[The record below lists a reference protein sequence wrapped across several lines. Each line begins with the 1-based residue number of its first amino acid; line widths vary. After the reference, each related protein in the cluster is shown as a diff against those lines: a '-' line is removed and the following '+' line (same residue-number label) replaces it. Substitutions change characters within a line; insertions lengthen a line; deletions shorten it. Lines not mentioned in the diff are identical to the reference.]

1 MNPIFV
7 DSTLVIESPKITT
20 LCFVDGLYIPKSK
33 YALENHELTLYTE
46 SRDYISVFYTSRG
59 KTYNYS
65 VFLSED
71 GIIIGDSDINGSVPR
86 NITAK
91 RLMVFANGALL
102 QKTDYTILDGGH
114 ISLNISYPDKKT
126 ATEISIFVSDDDMAS
141 GNIACAPGDKI
152 ELGYNIDTTMVFIN
166 GKKVK
171 PTSISKEGE
180 AISIMEEYTFGKDIV
195 EFYAI
200 PNATSLNF
208 EGSQGYLTYGPF
220 DDNKTKIP
228 LYYDTIAAFDDIA
241 TILIDNVRK
250 GMYIRETNGIG
261 LAMLVDDNYEQTK
274 IKAIQLAEFSKSTLT
289 TGEYYIEVPSY
300 KSITDYLSKYDQS
313 KRFLPEVLTV
323 FQRLLI
329 DEFRDSLDRIN
340 NLRNIKKVDSVNIN
354 RLIKLM
360 GFNLDIKKLNLKQR
374 RELLEELTEFY
385 RIVGT
390 IDSYN
395 FFNIIQDST
404 RLVRIEQLFTP
415 LDNRKKTDNITYS
428 YKYDLSRNGIDYKIG
443 ERYLI
448 DKTNISVVIAD
459 IEESGAISA
468 YDVSV
473 YEGTIEYN
481 NVTGNLIPTAS
492 GAQLAITS
500 VANYW
505 NYDITVSASDID
517 SLIGVPL
524 YNSKYD
530 GSITINKNN
539 SENGIL
545 NKDSYVASVTSG
557 EKWLSLSNEPLCF
570 ENADGAT
577 LSVRSSN
584 IDTYPS
590 DVFEIIKEEPTN
602 SEKTFVLTP
611 GVYQIELFG
620 GGGAGGVESHWV
632 IDEQNEFWLTGRGGA
647 GATSTPT
654 IETIIVE
661 KKTTCTYKIGAGG
674 LTKSN
679 GGNGGDGG
687 SGKGNNNVDINVG
700 GAGGGGGFPTY
711 VLFSRKVLLNNGKA
725 STNVLC
731 SQGGGGGGGGGASFI
746 GAGNG
751 GGGGGGYYYYDTN
764 KKIIQSFAG
773 QNGAGAQQNGRN
785 GASATMFP
793 NIHSGGGGYG
803 VNDINETQLEPNTKG
818 GVGGG
823 AGGGGGGLSTG
834 GYVTNLFG
842 ERNGCGGGGAGGCP
856 NAGGGGGGG
865 RILGGNTSKQV
876 GENASNHFTNPKKQ
890 FNYYGNEADIQW
902 GVGGAPN
909 QNGQS
914 GAIRIRQVKLQYDGN
929 INFPTDTELTLR
941 VGDVVKTSGGEFQ
954 AKVLKVNDNSA
965 SVQLTPSQGDIYYN
979 QDFSFV
985 TNASITIS
993 SIPARYKYNHIISGN
1008 MQYYCPGMILHEGIE
1023 NDQSR
1028 FSIIVESVNEKGEI
1042 ESSTILPQE
1051 GADKIEIPLPDG
1063 NISNTWAEHGSNAQ
1077 ITITSKENSQ
1087 KNSERTYVDFYRKDE
1102 YPGANAEPHKE
1113 YRLPK
1118 EDYGSTGEGS
1128 EMSPYPW
1135 LPQGADIDYGL
1146 VTDTPENSESI
1157 SYGLVTD
1164 KIKGQWVEWW
1174 TWDRPRNAYATNHVE
1189 VEINISAG
1197 ENYDEV
1203 VERFYRQFYNM
1214 ASTVLYIH
1222 RLVTVFHFGNNMLQ
1236 SVDSQNDFQNISLG
1250 IMTAPNAVYE
1260 RYFYSSDPRVGR
1272 RVIS

>member
-71 GIIIGDSDINGSVPR
+71 GIIIGDSDINGNVPR

-141 GNIACAPGDKI
+141 GNIACSPGDKI

-166 GKKVK
+166 GRKVK
-171 PTSISKEGE
+171 PTSINKEGE
-180 AISIMEEYTFGKDIV
+180 VISITEEYTFGKDIV

-241 TILIDNVRK
+241 TILVDNVRK

-340 NLRNIKKVDSVNIN
+340 DLRNIKKVDSANIN

-360 GFNLDIKKLNLKQR
+360 GFNLDIKRLNIKQR

-428 YKYDLSRNGIDYKIG
+428 YKYDLSRNGVDYKIG

-448 DKTNISVVIAD
+448 DKTNISVIIAD

-481 NVTGNLIPTAS
+481 NVTGNLIPMAKGAS
-492 GAQLAITS
+492 LAVNS
-500 VANYW
+500 VPNYW
-505 NYDITVSASDID
+505 NYNITVNTNNASY
-517 SLIGVPL
+517 LEGVPL
-524 YNSKYD
+524 YNSEYAGNIVINNASKD
-530 GSITINKNN
+530 GQVSPGDFTASITSGDKELNLINVPLNTGDGVN
-539 SENGIL
+539 AIDSAVITITSRNGRTLPPEEGYYFSNTIPTESTQTL
-545 NKDSYVASVTSG
+545 
-557 EKWLSLSNEPLCF
+557 ELS
-570 ENADGAT
+570 
-577 LSVRSSN
+577 
-584 IDTYPS
+584 
-590 DVFEIIKEEPTN
+590 
-602 SEKTFVLTP
+602 P
-611 GVYQIELFG
+611 GVYRVELIG
-620 GGGAGGVESHWV
+620 GGGAGGENNT
-632 IDEQNEFWLTGRGGA
+632 QGRHGGA
-647 GATSTPT
+647 GATSTAV
-654 IETIIVE
+654 IQEIIVD
-661 KKTTCTYKIGAGG
+661 KKTTCSYRVGAGG
-674 LTKSN
+674 LTKEH
-679 GGNGGDGG
+679 GGNGGNAG
-687 SGKGNNNVDINVG
+687 SDEGSIWRA
-700 GAGGGGGFPTY
+700 GAGGGGGLPTY
-711 VLFSRKVLLNNGKA
+711 ITFSRNIKILQTGVNTKLL
-725 STNVLC
+725 V
-731 SQGGGGGGGGGASFI
+731 SQGGGGGGGAGGTSHWGRGSD
-746 GAGNG
+746 GAP
-751 GGGGGGYYYYDTN
+751 GGGGGGYYHMDE
-764 KKIIQSFAG
+764 
-773 QNGAGAQQNGRN
+773 NGTIHNFMGKNGGDYTYVTSRTDGPWNNAKAGANGNTGIFSEIIAGSGGRGGYSGGYHAGGGAAGVGG
-785 GASATMFP
+785 GAS
-793 NIHSGGGGYG
+793 
-803 VNDINETQLEPNTKG
+803 
-818 GVGGG
+818 GG
-823 AGGGGGGLSTG
+823 AGGGGYGDNRGNHSSSHGGG
-834 GYVTNLFG
+834 
-842 ERNGCGGGGAGGCP
+842 GGGGAGGSMF
-856 NAGGGGGGG
+856 AGGGQGGYGKEDG
-865 RILGGNTSKQV
+865 SNAYNHTTVPMQQIKDYYETNGDFLSYGLGGTPGS
-876 GENASNHFTNPKKQ
+876 
-890 FNYYGNEADIQW
+890 D
-902 GVGGAPN
+902 GV
-909 QNGQS
+909 S
-914 GAIRIRQVKLQYDGN
+914 GFIRIRQVEQIYSGVLNWHEYAKVYFESG
-929 INFPTDTELTLR
+929 DTISTP
-941 VGDVVKTSGGEFQ
+941 GGEFT
-954 AKVLKVNDNSA
+954 AKIKNIQKTTAALE
-965 SVQLTPSQGDIYYN
+965 LTPADGILYYN
-979 QDFSFV
+979 QDFPAVSNV
-985 TNASITIS
+985 YMTITS
-993 SIPARYKYNHIISGN
+993 TPTQYKYQHSIVDNG
-1008 MQYYCPGMILHEGIE
+1008 MQYFAPGMVLHTTKTSEVPISFQVVVDE
-1023 NDQSR
+1023 VS
-1028 FSIIVESVNEKGEI
+1028 EKGAI
-1042 ESSTILPQE
+1042 TSSTLYPSQGE
-1051 GADKIEIPLPDG
+1051 NKIEFQADDIVI
-1063 NISNTWAEHGSNAQ
+1063 NIEQGMGAQ
-1077 ITITSKENSQ
+1077 ITVTSKESSQ
-1087 KNSERTYVDFYRKDE
+1087 KNSARTYVDFYRKDE
-1102 YPGANAEPHKE
+1102 YPGANAELHKE

-1118 EDYGSTGEGS
+1118 EDYGSTSEGS

-1135 LPQGADIDYGL
+1135 LPQKADIDYGL
-1146 VTDTPENSESI
+1146 VTDMPENSESI

-1260 RYFYSSDPRVGR
+1260 RYFYSSDPIVGR